1 MTNTLTGNEFIE
13 IKHNIKTIQSK
24 NIKLIQSK
32 INYNIHLI
40 VSINMMLLN
49 TLIHKGFIKRG
60 IFYYF

>member
-1 MTNTLTGNEFIE
+1 MTNTLTGNGFIE
-13 IKHNIKTIQSK
+13 IKHNIKLIQSK

-40 VSINMMLLN
+40 VSINMMLSN